1 MKVLRDRETGTSR
14 GAGRRPRRKKEAKK
28 TTLKK
33 FRRRIPLYL
42 SLTAMGSV
50 LAGLIFTGA
59 LSVQGASLTDAIKDR
74 FAFSGYLQS
83 TYRQSVHK
91 ENPLAAIQRVG
102 LETRFNQGSW
112 IRGFASGYVDTD
124 LSVTGRW
131 HSREP
136 VVTPEVGEAY
146 LTIDTHYADLIVGMQ
161 QIRWGEAGALSTFDL
176 INPIDYRNPIATGRS
191 TQRLSVG
198 AADLRVSLKGLG
210 LLDLICVPF
219 PRFSRLAEY
228 GSPWEDKGLREL
240 RHYVGEGLV
249 GRKYDNG
256 PFEPEFAGRL
266 KFFQSGYDLAF
277 MFFKGYEH
285 KPLYTAGIDYQNMS
299 ATIHETYKTFEAFG
313 LSSAVSILKS
323 TLRTEFTLR
332 HNYPFQSDDIDIERR
347 NDYEAFIGWDRM
359 FLTNLNVNLQTFFS
373 SYDGKKVRGKDR
385 ERYGAT
391 WSVSDKY
398 LDDALTA
405 GVRGEYFANNDD
417 ACVEV
422 FGEYEYDDHLRFTAG
437 YMFFSGG
444 KSNDLGQYDKNDHF
458 YFGVKYSF

>member
-1 MKVLRDRETGTSR
+1 M
-14 GAGRRPRRKKEAKK
+14 
-28 TTLKK
+28 
-33 FRRRIPLYL
+33 
-42 SLTAMGSV
+42 
-50 LAGLIFTGA
+50 
-59 LSVQGASLTDAIKDR
+59 
-74 FAFSGYLQS
+74 
-83 TYRQSVHK
+83 
-91 ENPLAAIQRVG
+91 
-102 LETRFNQGSW
+102 
-112 IRGFASGYVDTD
+112 
-124 LSVTGRW
+124 
-131 HSREP
+131 
-136 VVTPEVGEAY
+136 
-146 LTIDTHYADLIVGMQ
+146 
-161 QIRWGEAGALSTFDL
+161 
-176 INPIDYRNPIATGRS
+176 
-191 TQRLSVG
+191 
-198 AADLRVSLKGLG
+198 SLKGLG

-240 RHYVGEGLV
+240 RHYVGGGLV

-285 KPLYTAGIDYQNMS
+285 KPLYTADIDYQNMS

-347 NDYEAFIGWDRM
+347 NDYEAIIGWDRM

-437 YMFFSGG
+437 YMLFSGG

>member
-1 MKVLRDRETGTSR
+1 M
-14 GAGRRPRRKKEAKK
+14 
-28 TTLKK
+28 
-33 FRRRIPLYL
+33 
-42 SLTAMGSV
+42 
-50 LAGLIFTGA
+50 
-59 LSVQGASLTDAIKDR
+59 
-74 FAFSGYLQS
+74 
-83 TYRQSVHK
+83 
-91 ENPLAAIQRVG
+91 
-102 LETRFNQGSW
+102 
-112 IRGFASGYVDTD
+112 
-124 LSVTGRW
+124 
-131 HSREP
+131 
-136 VVTPEVGEAY
+136 
-146 LTIDTHYADLIVGMQ
+146 
-161 QIRWGEAGALSTFDL
+161 
-176 INPIDYRNPIATGRS
+176 
-191 TQRLSVG
+191 
-198 AADLRVSLKGLG
+198 SLKGLG

-285 KPLYTAGIDYQNMS
+285 KPLYTADIDYQNMS

-313 LSSAVSILKS
+313 VSSAVSVLKS
-323 TLRTEFTLR
+323 TLRTEFTFR

-347 NDYEAFIGWDRM
+347 NDYEAIIGWDRM

-373 SYDGKKVRGKDR
+373 SYDGEKVRGKDR

-437 YMFFSGG
+437 YMLFSGG

-458 YFGVKYSF
+458 YFSVKYSF

>member
-14 GAGRRPRRKKEAKK
+14 GAGRRPRRKREAKK

-91 ENPLAAIQRVG
+91 ENPLAAIQRVE

-161 QIRWGEAGALSTFDL
+161 QIRWGEADAILST
-176 INPIDYRNPIATGRS
+176 PS
-191 TQRLSVG
+191 T
-198 AADLRVSLKGLG
+198 
-210 LLDLICVPF
+210 
-219 PRFSRLAEY
+219 
-228 GSPWEDKGLREL
+228 
-240 RHYVGEGLV
+240 
-249 GRKYDNG
+249 
-256 PFEPEFAGRL
+256 
-266 KFFQSGYDLAF
+266 
-277 MFFKGYEH
+277 
-285 KPLYTAGIDYQNMS
+285 TAI
-299 ATIHETYKTFEAFG
+299 
-313 LSSAVSILKS
+313 
-323 TLRTEFTLR
+323 
-332 HNYPFQSDDIDIERR
+332 P
-347 NDYEAFIGWDRM
+347 
-359 FLTNLNVNLQTFFS
+359 
-373 SYDGKKVRGKDR
+373 
-385 ERYGAT
+385 
-391 WSVSDKY
+391 
-398 LDDALTA
+398 
-405 GVRGEYFANNDD
+405 
-417 ACVEV
+417 
-422 FGEYEYDDHLRFTAG
+422 
-437 YMFFSGG
+437 
-444 KSNDLGQYDKNDHF
+444 
-458 YFGVKYSF
+458 

>member
-14 GAGRRPRRKKEAKK
+14 GAGRRPRRKREAKK

-59 LSVQGASLTDAIKDR
+59 LSVQGASLTDAIQDR
-74 FAFSGYLQS
+74 VAFSGYLQS

-91 ENPLAAIQRVG
+91 ENPLAAIQRVE

-146 LTIDTHYADLIVGMQ
+146 LTIGMQ
-161 QIRWGEAGALSTFDL
+161 QIRWGEADALSTFDL

-285 KPLYTAGIDYQNMS
+285 KPLYTADIDYQNMS

-313 LSSAVSILKS
+313 LSSAVSILKPP
-323 TLRTEFTLR
+323 LR
-332 HNYPFQSDDIDIERR
+332 HMAQ
-347 NDYEAFIGWDRM
+347 
-359 FLTNLNVNLQTFFS
+359 
-373 SYDGKKVRGKDR
+373 
-385 ERYGAT
+385 
-391 WSVSDKY
+391 
-398 LDDALTA
+398 
-405 GVRGEYFANNDD
+405 GEF
-417 ACVEV
+417 
-422 FGEYEYDDHLRFTAG
+422 HTI
-437 YMFFSGG
+437 
-444 KSNDLGQYDKNDHF
+444 
-458 YFGVKYSF
+458 